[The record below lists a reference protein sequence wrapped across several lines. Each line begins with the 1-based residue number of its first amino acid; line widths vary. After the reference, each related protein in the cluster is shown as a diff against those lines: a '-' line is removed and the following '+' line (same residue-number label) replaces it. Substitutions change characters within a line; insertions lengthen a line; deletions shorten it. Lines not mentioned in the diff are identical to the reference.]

1 MPKRYVQARDA
12 TESVRRSVGRQLRS
26 ALAIAGA
33 VQVRARNVH
42 PTPSVTDVS
51 GNNASTTRV
60 SVFNRPDFG
69 PPFKSRGTGRAPA
82 VILIME
88 AQLLN
93 YPEYPF
99 RGQHAL
105 DLWAT

>member
-12 TESVRRSVGRQLRS
+12 TESVRRSVGRQRQLRS

-42 PTPSVTDVS
+42 PTPSV
-51 GNNASTTRV
+51 NNASTTRV

-105 DLWAT
+105 DLGAT